1 MFRVLSLGLQVSTFA
16 HLNCP
21 ACTTW
26 PPPRPKAPANHAT
39 KTNECLTIIWK
50 PKIYQKYSNVSKE
63 KKENTHTQ
71 NKAKITND
79 KNRDKV
85 RRKTTTFELKRNK
98 RKPSASSIP
107 VDLTDHAHRMFRR
120 HAPRE
125 RRRHIHIRRLFFSL
139 VKSEEKGVKI
149 IRWKDKFHEDFSF
162 VILWQVAKRYHL
174 PS

>member
-50 PKIYQKYSNVSKE
+50 PKIYQKYSNVSNE
-63 KKENTHTQ
+63 KRKHTQ
-71 NKAKITND
+71 NKTKITND

-85 RRKTTTFELKRNK
+85 RRKTTTFEVKRNK

-125 RRRHIHIRRLFFSL
+125 RRRHIHIRRRFFFHL
-139 VKSEEKGVKI
+139 WKVRRKRSENN
-149 IRWKDKFHEDFSF
+149 
-162 VILWQVAKRYHL
+162 
-174 PS
+174 